1 MILVIDVG
9 NSNVVL
15 GLYKDDK
22 LFRTAR
28 LSTDKNKTED
38 DYCALIYNIFKVS
51 EINREEITG
60 AIISSVVPPLT
71 SVMKGCVERLIG
83 KTPFIV
89 GPGIKTGLNLRI
101 DNPAQAGSDIVA
113 DTVAAYHIYGGPV
126 IAIDM
131 GTATTM
137 NVVLENG
144 SFIGGCI
151 IPGVKISLNALS
163 SSAAQL
169 PFISFEAP
177 ENPISSNTIDC
188 MKSGIV
194 FGYASMIDGMVERM
208 SAQLGLAPKVVA
220 TGGMSSV
227 IIPHC
232 KSDITINPNLLLDG
246 LYILYMKNI

>member
-22 LFRTAR
+22 LFHTAR

-38 DYCALIYNIFKVS
+38 DYCALIYNLFKVS
-51 EINREEITG
+51 KINLSDIKG

-71 SVMKGCVERLIG
+71 SAMQGCVERLIG
-83 KTPFIV
+83 KTPLVV
-89 GPGIKTGLNLRI
+89 GPGIKTGLNIRI
-101 DNPAQAGSDIVA
+101 DNPAQTGSDIVA
-113 DTVAAYHIYGGPV
+113 DTVAAYHLYGAPV
-126 IAIDM
+126 IAVDM

-144 SFIGGCI
+144 TFIGGCI
-151 IPGVKISLNALS
+151 MPGVKISLNALS

-194 FGYASMIDGMVERM
+194 FGYASMIDGMVEKM
-208 SAQLGLAPKVVA
+208 AAQLGVMPKVVA

-232 KSDITINPNLLLDG
+232 KNDIAVNPNLLLEG
-246 LYILYMKNI
+246 LYILYKKNI